1 MSHVRFSRWMSSDY
15 VLVIVFV
22 YSRVEADT
30 HHPTSAAS
38 SSPGRLKKQFGAVE
52 ARRAHNP
59 EVARSKRAIATCLLS
74 FFVFFSIFP
83 SSSFT
88 FLHIFHLECPS
99 VFHLSNTVRSATL
112 A

>member
-1 MSHVRFSRWMSSDY
+1 MIGLCFGNR
-15 VLVIVFV
+15 LNV

-74 FFVFFSIFP
+74 FLPFLILDFSFFLFYLFTHFP
-83 SSSFT
+83 
-88 FLHIFHLECPS
+88 P
-99 VFHLSNTVRSATL
+99 
-112 A
+112 